1 MRTKVIGIANH
12 KGGVGKTTTA
22 INLGMGLANSKRKV
36 LLVDLDPQANLT
48 LGLGISNPD
57 ATIYGALRGEY
68 KLPLI
73 DITGNVD
80 LVPSTLDL
88 IGAEIELSKEDDREF
103 VLKNLIDKANS
114 NYDYILIDCPPSLGL
129 LRLNYPVRS

>member
-1 MRTKVIGIANH
+1 LTKVIGVANH

-48 LGLGISNPD
+48 LGLGINNPE
-57 ATIYGALRGEY
+57 ATIYGALKGEY
-68 KLPLI
+68 ELPLI

-114 NYDYILIDCPPSLGL
+114 NYVAPP
-129 LRLNYPVRS
+129 R